1 MASTESTQSQACC
14 NTPAVVSKGYKQ
26 KGEYIDVQGMKTYA
40 TGPKDAKQGI
50 LIIYDIFGF
59 FDQTIQGADILAYTD
74 KDHSYQVFMP
84 DFFDGKPADISWYPP
99 GDDKDKQ
106 AKLGEFFKTQ
116 GAPPK
121 TLERIPKVIEELKK
135 SKGVEKWA
143 ILGFC
148 WGGKIV
154 NLSSQEGSLFKVAA
168 AAHPAMVAAED
179 AKATTIPYIMLP
191 SGEEPKDD
199 VEEWQKNIKVE
210 NVVEWFPD
218 QVHGWMAA
226 RGDIEDEKVKK
237 AYEKGYKLVLDFFHK
252 HM

>member
-1 MASTESTQSQACC
+1 
-14 NTPAVVSKGYKQ
+14 
-26 KGEYIDVQGMKTYA
+26 
-40 TGPKDAKQGI
+40 
-50 LIIYDIFGF
+50 
-59 FDQTIQGADILAYTD
+59 
-74 KDHSYQVFMP
+74 MP

-154 NLSSQEGSLFKVAA
+154 NLSSQEGSLFEVAA

-191 SGEEPKDD
+191 SEEEPKDD
-199 VEEWQKNIKVE
+199 VEEWQKNIKTA

-218 QVHGWMAA
+218 QVRRPKANCAWYSRLTMNRYTDGWQREATLKMRKSRRHTKRDTSWCWTSSTSTCEWRVSPVEQRDVTEAF
-226 RGDIEDEKVKK
+226 RTS
-237 AYEKGYKLVLDFFHK
+237 YTKL
-252 HM
+252 